1 MIVMSTL
8 VKIFWPPPTMSKF
21 ITEVEF
27 YHNSCWVA
35 GVVWLTESSVCG
47 RSDSVNGCR
56 IDGRVLTDLPVTQ
69 PVPSRARI
77 LQTLHKA
84 PLQLHAAQGCKK
96 GFRDYLFKDYCRG
109 RLINN
114 APIYR
119 FLCSNMTKN
128 IQILCVPSSL
138 AMNMLFCA
146 IKSVWFTATAAHAAC
161 ILLNPHP
168 VSEFVLSNDA
178 TKTIKIV
185 SLALV
190 NIFSM

>member
-56 IDGRVLTDLPVTQ
+56 MDGRVLTDLPVTQ

-128 IQILCVPSSL
+128 MIAHITVPGSVTTWNNIQY
-138 AMNMLFCA
+138 
-146 IKSVWFTATAAHAAC
+146 
-161 ILLNPHP
+161 
-168 VSEFVLSNDA
+168 
-178 TKTIKIV
+178 IV
-185 SLALV
+185 CFW
-190 NIFSM
+190 II